1 MRNLNKPLLL
11 QRTLL
16 LLVIAPLV
24 SEAAGQR
31 LPALPLQP
39 TSVVQPAPTVATE
52 SGVCSNHRFVKSL
65 ALTRVWIPAPPADI
79 LGLGT
84 ALGEVIAKDLDSPG
98 TFRTTL
104 IPATRAT
111 NLAPAIGTFTQTGQT
126 YFVRISGHDF
136 MPTGQDSRWSF
147 FGPSSDPRSGT
158 LNITIDNSAREIQV
172 AHSEISAD
180 PIGTSPYHPPI
191 DARGAPFWASA
202 YGQSLQRLAEHT
214 AEFISQSLDCE
225 PLQGQVIRVEGTQIT
240 INRGA
245 DDGLRISDQPRLL
258 RRSDPVSL
266 LGQEPLPERHLLE
279 TLGTTDI
286 IHLGHRSTV
295 LRYTGPQ
302 LVQVGDLVQA
312 GE

>member
-39 TSVVQPAPTVATE
+39 TSVVQPTPTVAAE

-79 LGLGT
+79 LRLGT
-84 ALGEVIAKDLDSPG
+84 ALSELIAKDLDSQG

-111 NLAPAIGTFTQTGQT
+111 NLAPAIGSFTQTGRT

-136 MPTGQDSRWSF
+136 IPSGQDSSWSF

-158 LNITIDNSAREIQV
+158 LDITIDDSARETQV
-172 AHSEISAD
+172 AHSEISAE
-180 PIGTSPYHPPI
+180 PIGTSPYRPPI
-191 DARGAPFWASA
+191 DARGAPFWVGA
-202 YGQSLQRLAEHT
+202 YGQSLQHLAEHT

-258 RRSDPVSL
+258 RRSAPISL

-279 TLGTTDI
+279 SLGTTDI

-295 LRYTGPQ
+295 LRYMGPQ

>member
-1 MRNLNKPLLL
+1 MRDLNKPLLL

-31 LPALPLQP
+31 LPALPLQQ
-39 TSVVQPAPTVATE
+39 TSVVQPAPMAATD
-52 SGVCSNHRFVKSL
+52 SGVCDNHRFVKSI
-65 ALTRVWIPAPPADI
+65 ALTRAWIPAPPADI

-84 ALGEVIAKDLDSPG
+84 ALGEAIAKDLDSQGP
-98 TFRTTL
+98 FRTTL

-126 YFVRISGHDF
+126 YFIRISGHDF
-136 MPTGQDSRWSF
+136 LPTGQDSRWSF

-158 LNITIDNSAREIQV
+158 LDITIDNSARGIQV
-172 AHSEISAD
+172 AHTEIGAE
-180 PIGTSPYHPPI
+180 PTSTAPYHPPI

-214 AEFISQSLDCE
+214 AELISQSLDCE

-245 DDGLRISDQPRLL
+245 DDGLRLSDRPRLL
-258 RRSDPVSL
+258 RRSDPISL
-266 LGQEPLPERHLLE
+266 LGQESQPERHLLE
-279 TLGTTDI
+279 SLGTAEV

-295 LRYTGPQ
+295 LRYTGSQ